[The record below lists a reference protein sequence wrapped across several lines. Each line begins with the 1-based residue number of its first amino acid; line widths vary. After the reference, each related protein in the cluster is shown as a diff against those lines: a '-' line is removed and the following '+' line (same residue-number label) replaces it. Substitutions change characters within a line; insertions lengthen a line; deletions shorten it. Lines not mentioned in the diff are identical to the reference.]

1 MSLYCLNI
9 KQFINAR
16 AQILFSDKITKNV
29 KVTINKLILGQFS
42 FFSKQFWY
50 NLKILIVYE
59 NSVCLLL

>member
-1 MSLYCLNI
+1 MQGLRYCFLTKLPKI
-9 KQFINAR
+9 K
-16 AQILFSDKITKNV
+16 DV